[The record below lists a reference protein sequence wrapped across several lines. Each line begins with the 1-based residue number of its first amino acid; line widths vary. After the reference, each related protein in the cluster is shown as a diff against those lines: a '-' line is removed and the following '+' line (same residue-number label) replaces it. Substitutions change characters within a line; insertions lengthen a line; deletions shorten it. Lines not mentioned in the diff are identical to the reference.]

1 MRTRFKRTLAL
12 GLLLGM
18 ALFLVLAIQSQAGPV
33 PPLPAEPDLSRL
45 PQAVAVPAAGRA
57 PSLPQG
63 AVPCTPGNCTDAVE
77 TFCNRVENWSNDDIL
92 QWTDYKCLDTSIFP
106 SVPYSETL
114 YTLSIVSDSLD
125 FGLAI
130 PLATEKM
137 NNFGAVLNSC
147 ESDDCPTATHVKDL
161 RIHQHAIV
169 PDAPKKEYI
178 LSIDSPNMVGRGDA
192 IVSCGSHDTGWC
204 DDQGVVSATLPCGDS
219 SYTLLDNTDNGLDN
233 IIYYNT
239 NFAYDG
245 PELTYKVVLTK
256 TQYVTAT
263 LHYTGNR
270 ALVYFNYMSFFLLDN
285 TCDQRSKVLYSGLTG
300 ETMEHPT
307 ATASARLLAGTYYL
321 VVDGIHMPRGGD
333 AFRLDLVCTAPDL
346 VYLPIVLR
354 NH

>member
-1 MRTRFKRTLAL
+1 
-12 GLLLGM
+12 
-18 ALFLVLAIQSQAGPV
+18 
-33 PPLPAEPDLSRL
+33 
-45 PQAVAVPAAGRA
+45 
-57 PSLPQG
+57 
-63 AVPCTPGNCTDAVE
+63 
-77 TFCNRVENWSNDDIL
+77 
-92 QWTDYKCLDTSIFP
+92 
-106 SVPYSETL
+106 VPYSETL

-147 ESDDCPTATHVKDL
+147 ESDDCPTSTHVKDL
-161 RIHQHAIV
+161 RIYQHAIV

-192 IVSCGSHDTGWC
+192 IVSCGSHNIGWC
-204 DDQGVVSATLPCGDS
+204 DDAGVVSATLPCGDS

-263 LHYTGNR
+263 LYYSGNL
-270 ALVYFNYMSFFLLDN
+270 AMDYFNYMSFFLLDD
-285 TCDQRSKVLYSGLTG
+285 TCDQRSRVLYSGLTG
-300 ETMEHPT
+300 ESGVTKGSDSKKLP
-307 ATASARLLAGTYYL
+307 AGTYYL
-321 VVDGIHMPRGGD
+321 VVDGIHMPQAGD
-333 AFRLDLVCTAPDL
+333 AFRLDLVCTPPDEYL
-346 VYLPIVLR
+346 IYLPIVLR
-354 NH
+354 NR